1 VHGDVATFDRF
12 ARAYDLV
19 MPSADADA
27 LASGLERAERDVNR
41 VLDVG
46 GGSGRGARAIS
57 ATERI
62 VVDAASGMLRQAYR
76 RGLQAVQGDAAKLPI
91 EDGSADA
98 VLIVDAFHHMPDRD
112 GVISSASRVLAPGGV
127 LVVADFDPS
136 TMRGRALVAAERL
149 VGFGSQFDTPDRL
162 CDRMADAGLSATIV
176 EDGFGYVV
184 AGVAPGERHQSVQR

>member
-27 LASGLERAERDVNR
+27 LTAGIERAERDVDR

-57 ATERI
+57 ASERI
-62 VVDAASGMLRQAYR
+62 VVDPARGMLRQAHR
-76 RGLQAVQGDAAKLPI
+76 RGLQVVQGDGARLPI

-112 GVISSASRVLAPGGV
+112 DVIGSASRVLAPGGV

-136 TMRGRALVAAERL
+136 TIRGRGLVAAERL

-162 CDRMADAGLSATIV
+162 CERMTDTGLSATIV
-176 EDGFGYVV
+176 ERGFGYVV
-184 AGVAPGERHQSVQR
+184 TGVAPSERSRAVQR